1 MQLLDNRYNIDKDTL
16 FCYRHVYAIVFMS
29 GFMTNSVVFVLK

>member
-1 MQLLDNRYNIDKDTL
+1 MKRLDNRYNMDKDTH